1 MLFTELKLPGAFI
14 IDVERLEDDR
24 GFFGRI
30 WCKQE
35 FKEHGLNT
43 SLVQAN
49 VSYNRFNGTLRG
61 MHFQKKPFQETKLVR
76 CTKGAIYDVIVD
88 IRPQSRTFK
97 QWIGVELNEVNR
109 RMLYV
114 PEGFAHGYL
123 TLQDETEVYYM
134 ITEYYAKTSEGGIL
148 WNEPEISI
156 EWPQKPKIISDKDLD
171 HPPFDLDKIL

>member
-49 VSYNRFNGTLRG
+49 ASYNKFNGTLRG

-88 IRPQSRTFK
+88 IRPQSQTFK
-97 QWIGVELNEVNR
+97 QWIGVELNEDNR

-134 ITEYYAKTSEGGIL
+134 ITEYYTKASEGGIL
-148 WNEPEISI
+148 WNEPEIGI
-156 EWPQKPKIISDKDLD
+156 EWPQKPKIISDKDLI